1 MAEIFWDGFD
11 KYGPVNCATQNSTM
25 GNEWTTVPT
34 SSSTF
39 VAGRFSN
46 SLALQLSYSYFSA
59 TRTLPSNYGRLIGGI
74 ALNPN
79 LSGNSGVILGDAGT
93 NQCAVGFNSSGK
105 LVLWNGGLGGTQIAI
120 STAAITANTWH
131 YVEWDLT
138 FASSGSYNVYLDGV
152 SVFSGTGNLKSS
164 SNAYANQVI
173 LIGST
178 CNFDDMYVFD
188 STGSVNN
195 AVRGDSRVETLYPT
209 ADASV
214 AFTPSQGVIGAYYSL
229 SGSTTYMSGGE
240 LYLRKFTAP
249 VSGTLNSISIM
260 PSGTS
265 SGANFK
271 PAIYADNSGS
281 PGTLLSTGSQ
291 VTGAT
296 ALTAVTMPL
305 TTPQSLTAGTNYWIG
320 YVTDTSLAMQ
330 RDDNSSFSTNAGYT
344 ASVTYTSAPPSTAP
358 SMSSGQSSVQL
369 WGNVTGMTT
378 NYSETNEVPPGGDL
392 SCVTSSTVGAE
403 DRYSFGSLS
412 STPSN
417 IAGVKVSAMLRKT
430 DVGAR
435 TITIQLK
442 SGSTEVT
449 GSSQSPAVSY
459 AYYSS
464 YQDTDPNTSAAW
476 TASGVNSVTAGTK
489 ITS

>member
-11 KYGPVNCATQNSTM
+11 KYGPVNSYPTNSTM
-25 GNEWTTVPT
+25 GSEWTTVP
-34 SSSTF
+34 SSSASF

-46 SLALQLSYSYFSA
+46 SLALQMTYSFVSA
-59 TRTLPSNYGRLIGGI
+59 SRTLPSNYSRLIGGI

-105 LVLWNGGLGGTQIAI
+105 LVLWNGGLGGTQVAI
-120 STAAITANTWH
+120 STASITANTWH

-152 SVFSGTGNLKSS
+152 SVFSGTGNLKNS
-164 SNAYANQVI
+164 SNSYANQVI
-173 LIGST
+173 LGGNT
-178 CNFDDMYVFD
+178 CNFDDMYLFD
-188 STGSVNN
+188 STGSTNN
-195 AVRGDSRVETLYPT
+195 AVRGDSRIETLFPT

-229 SGSTTYMSGGE
+229 SNSTTYMSGGQ

-249 VSGTLNSISIM
+249 VSGTLHSISIM
-260 PSGTS
+260 PATTS

-305 TTPQSLTAGTNYWIG
+305 TTAQSLTAGTSYWIG
-320 YVTDTSLAMQ
+320 YVTDTTLSMQ
-330 RDDNSSFSTNAGYT
+330 RDDNSSFATNAGYS
-344 ASVTYTSAPPSTAP
+344 ASVTYTSAPPSTTP
-358 SMSSGQSSVQL
+358 SMSSGQTSVQL
-369 WGNVTGMTT
+369 WGNVTGMAT
-378 NYSETNEVPPGGDL
+378 NYSEVNEVPPGGDL

-403 DRYSFGSLS
+403 DRYSFNSLS

-417 IAGVKVSAMLRKT
+417 IGGVKVSALLRKT

-435 TITIQLK
+435 TITVQLK
-442 SGSTEVT
+442 SGSTEVA
-449 GSSQSPAVSY
+449 GSSQSPATSY
-459 AYYSS
+459 S
-464 YQDTDPNTSAAW
+464 YFANYLDTDPNTSAAW

-489 ITS
+489 VAS